1 MPHHGPPLAGLH
13 GGGQVV
19 RAEHHCV
26 AKLATHVLLS
36 AGWSF
41 GQNKIGKKLILNFK
55 KKKKQK
61 SLSTSRYSSETVL
74 VTISGASI

>member
-36 AGWSF
+36 GRLSF
-41 GQNKIGKKLILNFK
+41 GQKKIGEKKNNLKFED
-55 KKKKQK
+55 KKKQK
-61 SLSTSRYSSETVL
+61 SLSTS
-74 VTISGASI
+74 ISLEYILARHF